1 MIKHLLAV
9 CGHSESWGPPYDGG
23 GGGERQ
29 GGGKRR
35 ESGKVERESA
45 HTIMESAVGQSVH
58 VHSNC

>member
-1 MIKHLLAV
+1 MRDRAGV
-9 CGHSESWGPPYDGG
+9 
-23 GGGERQ
+23 
-29 GGGKRR
+29 RR